1 MAESVQIG
9 KYFIGPGHPAFI
21 IAEAGINHDG
31 DVERAKKLIDAAAEA
46 RADAVKFQTFK
57 AESHITPNAPR
68 SSYIVEG
75 SYEGESFLDLARRL
89 ELTYDDFAMLKE
101 YATQR
106 GLIFLS
112 TPFEEE
118 SVDFL
123 VELGVK
129 ALKVASGNL
138 THLPLLRHIAS
149 KNLPV
154 IMSTGMASLGEIE
167 EAIETIYGTGNEQLI
182 LMHCVS
188 WYPAALAD
196 VSLRVMETLRQ
207 AFQVPTGYS
216 DHTLGI
222 AISIAARAMGA
233 CILEKHFTLDK
244 NAFGPDHA
252 ASIEPEDLT
261 QLVKSVREVELSLGY
276 PVKRIG
282 EVEMGQRDVH
292 RRSIVAAV
300 PIAAGATIELAMLA
314 VKRPG
319 NGLPS
324 RYLDWIIGKKASR
337 DIQAEELV
345 GIDCV
350 TIQ

>member
-1 MAESVQIG
+1 MAKNVQIG
-9 KYFIGPGHPAFI
+9 KHLIGPGQPAFI

-31 DVERAKKLIDAAAEA
+31 DVEKAKKLIDVAAEA
-46 RADAVKFQTFK
+46 KADAVKFQTFQADK
-57 AESHITPNAPR
+57 LVTSNALR

-75 SYEGESFLDLARRL
+75 SYEGESFRDLLQRL
-89 ELTYDDFAMLKE
+89 ELTWDDFAMLEE

-106 GLIFLS
+106 GLFFLS
-112 TPFEEE
+112 TPFDEE

-129 ALKVASGNL
+129 ALKVPSGDV
-138 THLPLLRHIAS
+138 THLPLLKHIAS
-149 KNLPV
+149 KNLPI

-167 EAIETIYGTGNEQLI
+167 EAIETIYGTGNGQLI

-188 WYPAALAD
+188 WYPAAFAD
-196 VSLRVMETLRQ
+196 VNLRVMETLRQ

-252 ASIEPEDLT
+252 ASIEPEELT

-300 PIAAGATIELAMLA
+300 PIMAGTTIEPAMLA

-319 NGLPS
+319 NGLAP
-324 RYLDWIIGKKASR
+324 RYLDWIIGKKATR
-337 DIQAEELV
+337 DIQAEELIS
-345 GIDCV
+345 IDCV